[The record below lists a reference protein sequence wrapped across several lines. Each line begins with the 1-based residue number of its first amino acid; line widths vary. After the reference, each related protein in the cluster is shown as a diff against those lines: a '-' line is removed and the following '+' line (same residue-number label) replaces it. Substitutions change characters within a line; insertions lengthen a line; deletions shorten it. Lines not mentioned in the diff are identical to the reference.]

1 MRKINLRGITES
13 LSEREMKLVK
23 GGLDQPM
30 VDLDNQLGGG
40 DDGGSSCKESACNC
54 FCSTNSNCWGECSK
68 CVPIGNWP
76 GKVCSQN

>member
-30 VDLDNQLGGG
+30 VQPEDATTVETYCWQCT
-40 DDGGSSCKESACNC
+40 GSAKSCKGSFDGCLNAFSNACPAGGA
-54 FCSTNSNCWGECSK
+54 FYK
-68 CVPIGNWP
+68 CIL
-76 GKVCSQN
+76 